1 MKQFITRRSF
11 IKAAGAA
18 TALTA
23 VSVGAPAAFAEET
36 NCFFGD
42 KADVTILYTNDV
54 HTYIDNK
61 SPKPTYAAI
70 AALKKSIED
79 TGRDVLLVDAGDHIQ
94 GTAYGSMDDGATIIE
109 LMNEAGYDLATPG
122 NHEFDYGMARAKAI
136 IKEADFPYVSCN
148 WVDLRTGLRVL
159 PAVKLFPAGGKWIAF
174 VGITTPESFTKSTP
188 AYFMNAKQT
197 KYIYDILGGED
208 GQKLYDAVQEAI
220 DKAEFWGADTIIG
233 LGHLGVDPS
242 SSPWTSEEVIAH
254 THGFTAFIDG
264 HSHTVM
270 ANKQVTDASGKA
282 VTLTQTGSYFKNIGK
297 MTVGAD
303 GTITTELIDTYEGLD
318 AAVAAT
324 ASNWISAVDD
334 MLGEEIAVGDT
345 KFYINDPATGK
356 RRIRSGE
363 TNLGDFVADGIYT
376 YFNEVEQLHCDIAIM
391 NGGGIRSDEDAGYW
405 TFKTCKQVS
414 PFGNVACL
422 MSVTGKQIQDAL
434 EFAARFAGAEGKENG
449 GFLQV
454 AGATYEIHTDI
465 PNTVQTDDKNVWIGS
480 ATGTPRVQNVKIY
493 DRANGTYVPLDENK
507 TYALAGMNYTLRNL
521 GDGFAMFDGAEL
533 IKDYVS
539 EDYLVM
545 STYAMTFGGVDAE
558 GLPHLSS
565 ANSVLAEY
573 PGYLLDYENPY
584 GAGRISIL

>member
-1 MKQFITRRSF
+1 MKYLISRRNF
-11 IKAAGAA
+11 LKAAGVTTAA
-18 TALTA
+18 AA
-23 VSVGAPAAFAEET
+23 MAVGAPAASACWTGEKSE
-36 NCFFGD
+36 
-42 KADVTILYTNDV
+42 VTILYTNDV
-54 HTYIDNK
+54 HTYIDK
-61 SPKPTYAAI
+61 QVPELTYAAI
-70 AALKKSIED
+70 AALKQSYQNAGKK
-79 TGRDVLLVDAGDHIQ
+79 VLLVDAGDHVQ
-94 GTAYGSMDDGATIIE
+94 GTAYGSMDEGASIIE
-109 LMNEAGYDLATPG
+109 LMNAAGYDAATPG
-122 NHEFDYGMARAKAI
+122 NHEFDYGMDRAK
-136 IKEADFPYVSCN
+136 ELMRDADFPYLSCN
-148 WVDLRTGLRVL
+148 WVDLRTNLRVL
-159 PAVKLFPAGGKWIAF
+159 PEIKVFVRGGVRIAF
-174 VGITTPESFTKSTP
+174 VGITTPETFTKSTP
-188 AYFMNAKQT
+188 AYFMNKAQT

-208 GQKLYDAVQEAI
+208 GQKLYSAVQKAV
-220 DKAEFWGADTIIG
+220 DKAKCLADVVIG

-254 THGFTAFIDG
+254 TTGFDAFIDG

-270 ANKQVTDASGKA
+270 ENKQVADASGRL
-282 VTLTQTGSYFKNIGK
+282 VTLTQTGSYFANVGE
-297 MTVGAD
+297 MTIAPD
-303 GTITTELIDTYEGLD
+303 GTISTRLVSTYDQED
-318 AAVAAT
+318 PAVAAEQAAWVNT
-324 ASNWISAVDD
+324 VDD
-334 MLGEEIAVGDT
+334 MLGEKIAVADT
-345 KFYINDPATGK
+345 KFYITDPATGK

>member
-1 MKQFITRRSF
+1 MKHLISRRNF
-11 IKAAGAA
+11 LKAAGVTTAA
-18 TALTA
+18 AA
-23 VSVGAPAAFAEET
+23 MAVGAPAASACWTGEKSE
-36 NCFFGD
+36 
-42 KADVTILYTNDV
+42 VTILYTNDV
-54 HTYIDNK
+54 HTYIDK
-61 SPKPTYAAI
+61 QAPELTYAAI
-70 AALKKSIED
+70 AALKQSYQNAGKK
-79 TGRDVLLVDAGDHIQ
+79 VLLVDAGDHVQ
-94 GTAYGSMDDGATIIE
+94 GTAYGSMDQGASIIE
-109 LMNEAGYDLATPG
+109 LMNAAGYDAATPG
-122 NHEFDYGMARAKAI
+122 NHEFDYGMDRAK
-136 IKEADFPYVSCN
+136 ELMRDADFPYLSCN
-148 WVDLRTGLRVL
+148 WVDLRTNLRVL
-159 PAVKLFPAGGKWIAF
+159 PEIKVFVRGGVRIAF
-174 VGITTPESFTKSTP
+174 VGITTPETFTKSTP
-188 AYFMNAKQT
+188 AYFMNKAQT

-208 GQKLYDAVQEAI
+208 GQKLYSAVQKAV
-220 DKAEFWGADTIIG
+220 DKAKCLADVVIG

-254 THGFTAFIDG
+254 TTGFDAFIDG

-270 ANKQVTDASGKA
+270 ENKQVADASGRM
-282 VTLTQTGSYFKNIGK
+282 VTLTQTGSYFANVGE
-297 MTVGAD
+297 MTIAPD
-303 GTITTELIDTYEGLD
+303 GTISTRLVSTYDQED
-318 AAVAAT
+318 VAVAAEQAAWVNT
-324 ASNWISAVDD
+324 VDD
-334 MLGEEIAVGDT
+334 MLGEKIAVADT
-345 KFYINDPATGK
+345 KFYITDPATGK
-356 RRIRSGE
+356 RRIRSAE

-545 STYAMTFGGVDAE
+545 SSYAAMFGGVDAN

-565 ANSVLAEY
+565 ANSPLADY
-573 PGYLLDYENPY
+573 PGYLLNYEDPY
-584 GAGRISIL
+584 GAGRIQMIW

>member
-1 MKQFITRRSF
+1 MKHLISRRNF
-11 IKAAGAA
+11 LKAAGVTTAA
-18 TALTA
+18 AA
-23 VSVGAPAAFAEET
+23 MAVGAPAASACWTGEKSE
-36 NCFFGD
+36 
-42 KADVTILYTNDV
+42 VTILYTNDV
-54 HTYIDNK
+54 HTYIDK
-61 SPKPTYAAI
+61 QAPELTYAAI
-70 AALKKSIED
+70 AALKQSYQNAGKK
-79 TGRDVLLVDAGDHIQ
+79 VLLVDAGDHVQ
-94 GTAYGSMDDGATIIE
+94 GTAYGSMDQGASIIE
-109 LMNEAGYDLATPG
+109 LMNAAGYDAATPG
-122 NHEFDYGMARAKAI
+122 NHEFDYGMDRAK
-136 IKEADFPYVSCN
+136 ELMRDADFLYLSCN
-148 WVDLRTGLRVL
+148 WVDLRTNLRVL
-159 PAVKLFPAGGKWIAF
+159 PEIKVFVRGGVRIAF
-174 VGITTPESFTKSTP
+174 VGITTPETFTKSTP
-188 AYFMNAKQT
+188 AYFMNKAQT

-208 GQKLYDAVQEAI
+208 GQKLYSAVQKAV
-220 DKAEFWGADTIIG
+220 DKAKCLADVVIG

-254 THGFTAFIDG
+254 TTGFDAFIDG

-270 ANKQVTDASGKA
+270 ENKQVADASGRL
-282 VTLTQTGSYFKNIGK
+282 VTLTQTGSYFANVGE
-297 MTVGAD
+297 MTIAPD
-303 GTITTELIDTYEGLD
+303 GTISTRLVSTYDQED
-318 AAVAAT
+318 VAVAAEQAAWVNT
-324 ASNWISAVDD
+324 VDD
-334 MLGEEIAVGDT
+334 MLGEKIAVADT
-345 KFYINDPATGK
+345 KFYITDPATGK

-454 AGATYEIHTDI
+454 AGATYEIRTDI

-493 DRANGTYVPLDENK
+493 DRHTGTYEPLDPAK

>member
-1 MKQFITRRSF
+1 MKHLISRRNF
-11 IKAAGAA
+11 LKAAGVTTAA
-18 TALTA
+18 AA
-23 VSVGAPAAFAEET
+23 MAVGAPAASACWTGEKSE
-36 NCFFGD
+36 
-42 KADVTILYTNDV
+42 VTILYTNDV
-54 HTYIDNK
+54 HTYIDK
-61 SPKPTYAAI
+61 QAPELTYAAI
-70 AALKKSIED
+70 AALKQSYQNAGKK
-79 TGRDVLLVDAGDHIQ
+79 VLLVDAGDHVQ
-94 GTAYGSMDDGATIIE
+94 GTAYGSMDEGASIIE
-109 LMNEAGYDLATPG
+109 LMNAAGYDVATPG
-122 NHEFDYGMARAKAI
+122 NHEFDYGMDRAK
-136 IKEADFPYVSCN
+136 ELMRDADFPYLSCN
-148 WVDLRTGLRVL
+148 WVDLRTNLRVL
-159 PAVKLFPAGGKWIAF
+159 PEIKVFVRGGVRIAF
-174 VGITTPESFTKSTP
+174 VGITTPETFTKSTP
-188 AYFMNAKQT
+188 AYFMNKAQT

-208 GQKLYDAVQEAI
+208 GQKLYSAVQKAV
-220 DKAEFWGADTIIG
+220 DKAKCLADVVIG

-254 THGFTAFIDG
+254 TTGFDAFIDG

-270 ANKQVTDASGKA
+270 ENKQVADASGRL
-282 VTLTQTGSYFKNIGK
+282 VTLTQTGSYFANVGE
-297 MTVGAD
+297 MTIAPD
-303 GTITTELIDTYEGLD
+303 GTISTRLVSTYDQED
-318 AAVAAT
+318 PAVAAEQAAWVNT
-324 ASNWISAVDD
+324 VDD
-334 MLGEEIAVGDT
+334 MLGEKIAVADT
-345 KFYINDPATGK
+345 KFYITDPATGK

-454 AGATYEIHTDI
+454 AGATYEVHTDI

>member
-122 NHEFDYGMARAKAI
+122 NHEFDYGMDRAKAVI
-136 IKEADFPYVSCN
+136 QEADFPYVSCN
-148 WVDLRTGLRVL
+148 WVDLRTGFNVL
-159 PAVKLFPAGGKWIAF
+159 PSVKFFFVGGRKIAF
-174 VGITTPESFTKSTP
+174 VGVTTPETFTKSTP
-188 AYFMNAKQT
+188 AYFMNDAQT
-197 KYIYDILGGED
+197 QYIYDILGGED
-208 GQKLYDAVQEAI
+208 GQKLYDAVQKAI

-376 YFNEVEQLHCDIAIM
+376 YFNEIEELHCDVAIM
-391 NGGGIRSDEDAGYW
+391 NGGGIRTDVEAGPW
-405 TFKTCKQVS
+405 SFKTCKTVS

-422 MSVTGKQIQDAL
+422 MSVTGQQIQDAL
-434 EFAARFAGAEGKENG
+434 EFGARFAGAEGKENG

-454 AGATYEIHTDI
+454 AGARYTIHPMI
-465 PNTVQTDDKNVWIGS
+465 PNTVQTNDKNVWTGS
-480 ATGTPRVQNVKIY
+480 AATPRVSNVEIY
-493 DRANGTYVPLDENK
+493 DKTTGTYQPLDPNA

-521 GDGFAMFDGAEL
+521 GDGFAMFDGATL

-545 STYAMTFGGVDAE
+545 SSYAAMFGGVDAN
-558 GLPHLSS
+558 GLPHLAS
-565 ANSVLAEY
+565 ANSPLADY
-573 PGYLLDYENPY
+573 PGYLLNYEDPY
-584 GAGRISIL
+584 GAGRIQMIW

>member
-122 NHEFDYGMARAKAI
+122 NHEFDYGMARAKAVLR
-136 IKEADFPYVSCN
+136 EADFPYVSCN
-148 WVDLRTGLRVL
+148 WVDLRTGFNVL
-159 PAVKLFPAGGKWIAF
+159 PSVKFFFVGGRKIAF
-174 VGITTPESFTKSTP
+174 VGVTTPETFTKSTP
-188 AYFMNAKQT
+188 AYFMNDAQT

-208 GQKLYDAVQEAI
+208 GQKLYDAVQKAI

-376 YFNEVEQLHCDIAIM
+376 YFNEIEELHCDVAIM
-391 NGGGIRSDEDAGYW
+391 NGGGIRTDVEAGPW
-405 TFKTCKQVS
+405 SFKTCKTVS

-422 MSVTGKQIQDAL
+422 MSVTGQQIQDAL
-434 EFAARFAGAEGKENG
+434 EFGARFAGAEGKENG

-454 AGATYEIHTDI
+454 AGARYTIHTGT
-465 PNTVQTDDKNVWIGS
+465 PNTVQTDDKNVWTGS
-480 ATGTPRVQNVKIY
+480 ATTPRVSNVEIY
-493 DRANGTYVPLDENK
+493 DKTTGTYQPLDPNA

-521 GDGFAMFDGAEL
+521 GDGFAMFDGATL

-545 STYAMTFGGVDAE
+545 SSYAAMFGGVDAN
-558 GLPHLSS
+558 GLPHLAS
-565 ANSVLAEY
+565 ANSPLADY
-573 PGYLLDYENPY
+573 PGYLINYEDPY
-584 GAGRISIL
+584 GAGRIQMI

>member
-1 MKQFITRRSF
+1 MKQFITRRGF

-122 NHEFDYGMARAKAI
+122 NHEFDYGMARAKAVLR
-136 IKEADFPYVSCN
+136 EADFPYVSCN
-148 WVDLRTGLRVL
+148 WVDLRTGFNVL
-159 PAVKLFPAGGKWIAF
+159 PSVKFFFVGGRKIAF
-174 VGITTPESFTKSTP
+174 VGVTTPETFTKSTP
-188 AYFMNAKQT
+188 AYFMNDAQT

-376 YFNEVEQLHCDIAIM
+376 YFNEIEELHCDVAIM
-391 NGGGIRSDEDAGYW
+391 NGGGIRTDVEAGPW
-405 TFKTCKQVS
+405 SFKTCKTVS

-422 MSVTGKQIQDAL
+422 MSVTGQQIQDAL
-434 EFAARFAGAEGKENG
+434 EFGARFAGAEGKENG

-454 AGATYEIHTDI
+454 AGARYTIHTGT
-465 PNTVQTDDKNVWIGS
+465 PNTVQTNDKNVWTGS
-480 ATGTPRVQNVKIY
+480 AATPRVSNVEIY
-493 DRANGTYVPLDENK
+493 DKTTGTYQPLDPNA

-521 GDGFAMFDGAEL
+521 GDGFAMFDGATL

-545 STYAMTFGGVDAE
+545 SSYAAMFGGVDAN
-558 GLPHLSS
+558 GLPHLAS
-565 ANSVLAEY
+565 ANSPLADY
-573 PGYLLDYENPY
+573 PGYLINYEDPY
-584 GAGRISIL
+584 GAGRIQMIW

>member
-1 MKQFITRRSF
+1 MKHLISRRNF
-11 IKAAGAA
+11 LKAAGVTTAA
-18 TALTA
+18 AA
-23 VSVGAPAAFAEET
+23 MAVGAPAASACWTGEKSE
-36 NCFFGD
+36 
-42 KADVTILYTNDV
+42 VTILYTNDV
-54 HTYIDNK
+54 HTYIDK
-61 SPKPTYAAI
+61 QAPELTYAAI
-70 AALKKSIED
+70 AALKQSYQNAGKK
-79 TGRDVLLVDAGDHIQ
+79 VLLVDAGDHVQ
-94 GTAYGSMDDGATIIE
+94 GTAYGSMDQGASIIE
-109 LMNEAGYDLATPG
+109 LMNAAGYDAATPG
-122 NHEFDYGMARAKAI
+122 NHEFDYGMDSAK
-136 IKEADFPYVSCN
+136 ELMRTADFPYLSCN
-148 WVDLRTGLRVL
+148 WVDLRTNLRVL
-159 PAVKLFPAGGKWIAF
+159 PEIKVFVRGGVRIAF
-174 VGITTPESFTKSTP
+174 VGITTPETFTKSTP
-188 AYFMNAKQT
+188 AYFMNKAQT

-208 GQKLYDAVQEAI
+208 GQKLYSAVQKAV
-220 DKAEFWGADTIIG
+220 DKAKCLADVVIG

-254 THGFTAFIDG
+254 TTGFDAFIDG

-270 ANKQVTDASGKA
+270 ENKQVADASGRL
-282 VTLTQTGSYFKNIGK
+282 VTLTQTGSYFANVGE
-297 MTVGAD
+297 MTIAPD
-303 GTITTELIDTYEGLD
+303 GTISTRLVSTYDQED
-318 AAVAAT
+318 VAVAAEQAAWVNT
-324 ASNWISAVDD
+324 VDD
-334 MLGEEIAVGDT
+334 MLGEKIAVADT
-345 KFYINDPATGK
+345 KFYITDPATGK

-391 NGGGIRSDEDAGYW
+391 NGGGIRTDVAAGYW

-493 DRANGTYVPLDENK
+493 DRHTGTYEPLDLAK

>member
-122 NHEFDYGMARAKAI
+122 NHEFDYGMARAKAVI
-136 IKEADFPYVSCN
+136 READFPYVSCN
-148 WVDLRTGLRVL
+148 WVDLRTGFNVL
-159 PAVKLFPAGGKWIAF
+159 PSVKFFFVGGRKIAF
-174 VGITTPESFTKSTP
+174 VGVTTPETFTKSTP
-188 AYFMNAKQT
+188 AYFMNDAQT

-208 GQKLYDAVQEAI
+208 GQKLYDAVQKAI

-376 YFNEVEQLHCDIAIM
+376 YFNEIEELHCDVAIM
-391 NGGGIRSDEDAGYW
+391 NGGGIRTDVEAGPW
-405 TFKTCKQVS
+405 SFKTCKTVS

-422 MSVTGKQIQDAL
+422 MSVTGQQIQDAL
-434 EFAARFAGAEGKENG
+434 EFGARFAGAEGKENG

-454 AGATYEIHTDI
+454 AGARYTIHPMI
-465 PNTVQTDDKNVWIGS
+465 PNTVQTNDKNVWTGS
-480 ATGTPRVQNVKIY
+480 AAIPRVSNVEIYDKTTGTYQ
-493 DRANGTYVPLDENK
+493 PLDPNA

-521 GDGFAMFDGAEL
+521 GDGFAMFDGATL

-545 STYAMTFGGVDAE
+545 SSYAAMFGGVDAN
-558 GLPHLSS
+558 GLPHLAS
-565 ANSVLAEY
+565 ANSPLADY
-573 PGYLLDYENPY
+573 PGYLLNYEDPY
-584 GAGRISIL
+584 GAGRIQMVW

>member
-79 TGRDVLLVDAGDHIQ
+79 AGRDVLLVDAGDHIQ

-122 NHEFDYGMARAKAI
+122 NHEFDYGMARAKAVLR
-136 IKEADFPYVSCN
+136 EADFPYVSCN
-148 WVDLRTGLRVL
+148 WVDLRTGLNVL
-159 PAVKLFPAGGKWIAF
+159 PSVKFFFVGGRKIAF
-174 VGITTPESFTKSTP
+174 VGVTTPETFTKSTP
-188 AYFMNAKQT
+188 AYFMNDAQT

-208 GQKLYDAVQEAI
+208 GQKLYDAVQKAI

-318 AAVAAT
+318 ATVAAT

-376 YFNEVEQLHCDIAIM
+376 YFNEIEELHCDVAIM
-391 NGGGIRSDEDAGYW
+391 NGGGIRTDVEAGPW
-405 TFKTCKQVS
+405 SFKTCKTVS

-422 MSVTGKQIQDAL
+422 MSVTGQQIQDAL
-434 EFAARFAGAEGKENG
+434 EFGARFAGAEGKENG

-454 AGATYEIHTDI
+454 AGARYTIHPMI
-465 PNTVQTDDKNVWIGS
+465 PNTVQTNDKNVWTGS
-480 ATGTPRVQNVKIY
+480 AATPRVSNVEIY
-493 DRANGTYVPLDENK
+493 DKTTGTYKPLDPNA

-521 GDGFAMFDGAEL
+521 GDGFAMFDGATL

-545 STYAMTFGGVDAE
+545 SSYAAMFGGVDAN
-558 GLPHLSS
+558 GLPHLAS
-565 ANSVLAEY
+565 ANSPLADY
-573 PGYLLDYENPY
+573 PGYLINYEDPY
-584 GAGRISIL
+584 GAGRIQMIW

>member
-122 NHEFDYGMARAKAI
+122 NHEFDYGMARAKAVLQ
-136 IKEADFPYVSCN
+136 EADFPYVSCN
-148 WVDLRTGLRVL
+148 WVDLRTGFNVL
-159 PAVKLFPAGGKWIAF
+159 PSVKFFFVGGRKIAF
-174 VGITTPESFTKSTP
+174 VGVTTPETFTKSTP
-188 AYFMNAKQT
+188 AYFMNDAQT

-208 GQKLYDAVQEAI
+208 GQKLYDAVQKAI

-318 AAVAAT
+318 VAAT

-376 YFNEVEQLHCDIAIM
+376 YFNEIEELHCDVAIM
-391 NGGGIRSDEDAGYW
+391 NGGGIRTDVEAGPW
-405 TFKTCKQVS
+405 SFKTCKTVS

-422 MSVTGKQIQDAL
+422 MSVTGQQIQDAL
-434 EFAARFAGAEGKENG
+434 EFGARFAGAEGKENG

-454 AGATYEIHTDI
+454 AGARYTIHPMI
-465 PNTVQTDDKNVWIGS
+465 PNTVQTNDKNVWTGS
-480 ATGTPRVQNVKIY
+480 AATPRVSNVEIY
-493 DRANGTYVPLDENK
+493 DKTTGTYQPLDPNA

-521 GDGFAMFDGAEL
+521 GDGFAMFDGATL

-545 STYAMTFGGVDAE
+545 SSYAAMFGGVDAN
-558 GLPHLSS
+558 GLPHLAS
-565 ANSVLAEY
+565 ANSPLADY
-573 PGYLLDYENPY
+573 PGYLLNYEDPY
-584 GAGRISIL
+584 GAGRIQMVW

>member
-1 MKQFITRRSF
+1 MKHLISRRNF
-11 IKAAGAA
+11 LKAAGVTTAA
-18 TALTA
+18 AA
-23 VSVGAPAAFAEET
+23 MAVGAPAASACWVGEKSE
-36 NCFFGD
+36 
-42 KADVTILYTNDV
+42 VTILYTNDV
-54 HTYIDNK
+54 HTYIDK
-61 SPKPTYAAI
+61 QAPELTYAAI
-70 AALKKSIED
+70 AALKQSYQNAGKK
-79 TGRDVLLVDAGDHIQ
+79 VLLVDAGDHVQ
-94 GTAYGSMDDGATIIE
+94 GTAYGSMDQGASIIE
-109 LMNEAGYDLATPG
+109 LMNAAGYDAATPG

-148 WVDLRTGLRVL
+148 WVDLRTNLRVL
-159 PAVKLFPAGGKWIAF
+159 PEIKVFVRGGVRIAF
-174 VGITTPESFTKSTP
+174 VGITTPETFTKSTP
-188 AYFMNAKQT
+188 AYFMNKAQT

-208 GQKLYDAVQEAI
+208 GQKLYSAVQKAV
-220 DKAEFWGADTIIG
+220 DKAKCLADVVIG

-254 THGFTAFIDG
+254 TTGFDAFIDG

-270 ANKQVTDASGKA
+270 ENKQVADASGRL
-282 VTLTQTGSYFKNIGK
+282 VTLTQTGSYFANVGE
-297 MTVGAD
+297 MTIAPD
-303 GTITTELIDTYEGLD
+303 GTISTRLVSTYDQED
-318 AAVAAT
+318 VAVAAEQAAWVNT
-324 ASNWISAVDD
+324 VDD
-334 MLGEEIAVGDT
+334 MLGEKIAVADT
-345 KFYINDPATGK
+345 KFYITDPATGK

-493 DRANGTYVPLDENK
+493 DRHTGTYEPLDPAK

>member
-122 NHEFDYGMARAKAI
+122 NHEFDYGMARAKAVLR
-136 IKEADFPYVSCN
+136 EADFPYVSCN
-148 WVDLRTGLRVL
+148 WVDLRTGFNVL
-159 PAVKLFPAGGKWIAF
+159 PSVKFFFVGGRKIAF
-174 VGITTPESFTKSTP
+174 VGVTTPETFTKSTP
-188 AYFMNAKQT
+188 AYFMNDAQT

-376 YFNEVEQLHCDIAIM
+376 YFNEIEELHCDVAIM
-391 NGGGIRSDEDAGYW
+391 NGGGIRTDVEAGPW
-405 TFKTCKQVS
+405 SFKTCKTVS

-422 MSVTGKQIQDAL
+422 MSVTGQQIQDAL
-434 EFAARFAGAEGKENG
+434 EFGARFAGAEGKENG

-454 AGATYEIHTDI
+454 AGARYTIHPMI

-480 ATGTPRVQNVKIY
+480 ATTPRVSNVEIY
-493 DRANGTYVPLDENK
+493 DKTTGTYKPLDPNA
-507 TYALAGMNYTLRNL
+507 TYALAGMNYSLRNL
-521 GDGFAMFDGAEL
+521 GDGFAMFDGATL

-545 STYAMTFGGVDAE
+545 SSYAAMFGGVDAN
-558 GLPHLSS
+558 GLPHLAS
-565 ANSVLAEY
+565 ANSPLADY
-573 PGYLLDYENPY
+573 PGYLINYEDPY
-584 GAGRISIL
+584 GAGRIQMI